1 MFVAMLSCNV
11 KPSFIYCERLL
22 RWLATSDQ
30 KVSVSNHAQ
39 VVELQVIEVHFS
51 SVEYRTVNIVIMR
64 FWEGYL
70 NETQN
75 PVCLPAS
82 ATRFC

>member
-1 MFVAMLSCNV
+1 MLSLPLFTVNV
-11 KPSFIYCERLL
+11 YYVDWQQLIKR
-22 RWLATSDQ
+22 RQW
-30 KVSVSNHAQ
+30 VSNHAQ

-51 SVEYRTVNIVIMR
+51 SVEYRTVNKVIMR

-75 PVCLPAS
+75 PVYLPAS